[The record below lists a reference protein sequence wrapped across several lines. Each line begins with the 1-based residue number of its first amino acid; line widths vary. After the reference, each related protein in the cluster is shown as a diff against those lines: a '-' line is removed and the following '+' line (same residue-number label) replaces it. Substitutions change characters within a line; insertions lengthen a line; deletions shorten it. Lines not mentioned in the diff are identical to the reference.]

1 MTTALDTNVIV
12 ALLSGTPELS
22 RAARD
27 SLEQAGSRG
36 ALVVSPPVYAKMLT
50 APGRK
55 TKEIDAFLSS
65 TGIEVDWVLG
75 EPVWRTAAAAF
86 REYAERRRK
95 QPGGSGPR
103 RILADFVIGA
113 HAVHLASALLT
124 LDRGLY
130 RAAFPK
136 LNILTV
142 IP

>member
-1 MTTALDTNVIV
+1 MTTALVTNVIV

-22 RAARD
+22 RAARK
-27 SLEQAGSRG
+27 SLEQASGRG
-36 ALVVSPPVYAKMLT
+36 ALVVSPPVYAELLA

-55 TKEIDAFLSS
+55 TEEIDSFLSG

-86 REYAERRRK
+86 RGYAVRRRR
-95 QPGGSGPR
+95 QTGDPGPR

-113 HAVHLASALLT
+113 HAMHLASALLT

-130 RAAFPK
+130 RAAFLK
-136 LNILTV
+136 LKILTV
-142 IP
+142 TP

>member
-1 MTTALDTNVIV
+1 LTTAVDTNVIV

-22 RAARD
+22 RAGRE
-27 SLEQAGSRG
+27 SLEQAGGRG
-36 ALVVSPPVYAKMLT
+36 ALVVSPPVYAELLA

-55 TKEIDAFLSS
+55 TEEIDSFLSS
-65 TGIEVDWVLG
+65 TGIEVDWVIG

-86 REYAERRRK
+86 REYAVRRRK
-95 QPGGSGPR
+95 QPGDSGPR

-113 HAVHLASALLT
+113 HAMHLASALLT

-136 LNILTV
+136 LKILTV
-142 IP
+142 TP